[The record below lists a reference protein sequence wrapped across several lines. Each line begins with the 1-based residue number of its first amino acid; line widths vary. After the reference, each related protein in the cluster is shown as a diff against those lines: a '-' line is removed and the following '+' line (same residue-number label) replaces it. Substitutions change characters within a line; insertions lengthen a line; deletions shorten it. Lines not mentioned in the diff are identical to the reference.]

1 MIKDFKIGG
10 IERVKK
16 ILEEKIQ
23 IILMRK
29 KRLGMFGITQR
40 DQMLNKV
47 LLDEILSLDLY
58 DGNDFILDLVS
69 KKF

>member
-1 MIKDFKIGG
+1 
-10 IERVKK
+10 
-16 ILEEKIQ
+16 
-23 IILMRK
+23 
-29 KRLGMFGITQR
+29 
-40 DQMLNKV
+40 MLNKV

>member
-29 KRLGMFGITQR
+29 KRLGMFGITQG
-40 DQMLNKV
+40 DQVLNKV
-47 LLDEILSLDLY
+47 LLGEILSLDLY